1 MSELLTVEKI
11 NERLTELVDVLQQ
24 VNQKIAAMNDEYL
37 QLDKLYRSAMEE
49 KQLLEQHLA
58 IKKAVDEQFST
69 LQNKQ

>member
-58 IKKAVDEQFST
+58 IKKAVDEQFSA